1 MREVMTAALG
11 YGAGS
16 QLPVRALMQEAPITP
31 RDKVSNRNLPRP
43 SSALIDAHFRS
54 EPRNRGMQ
62 KSTPPLRGV
71 FLFSVVQTEGANSTA
86 LQRADIHALPTA
98 AAPPNTSS
106 NSASIIVHARWSAA
120 RL

>member
-1 MREVMTAALG
+1 MVGVSLRASLPGEG
-11 YGAGS
+11 GANLEG
-16 QLPVRALMQEAPITP
+16 PERG
-31 RDKVSNRNLPRP
+31 NLPPR
-43 SSALIDAHFRS
+43 SSALTGARSRS
-54 EPRNRGMQ
+54 ESRNRGMQ

-98 AAPPNTSS
+98 AAPPSTSS

>member
-1 MREVMTAALG
+1 
-11 YGAGS
+11 
-16 QLPVRALMQEAPITP
+16 MQKGFLVLSTNE
-31 RDKVSNRNLPRP
+31 
-43 SSALIDAHFRS
+43 SAHNHS
-54 EPRNRGMQ
+54 ESRNRGMQ

-98 AAPPNTSS
+98 AAPPSTSS

>member
-1 MREVMTAALG
+1 MNSSENARLTMVWPSRRHVTFF
-11 YGAGS
+11 S
-16 QLPVRALMQEAPITP
+16 NRPRAL
-31 RDKVSNRNLPRP
+31 NHYN
-43 SSALIDAHFRS
+43 AHFRS